1 MKKLLSN
8 VLVTISVAM
17 LIWIG
22 MSYVEI
28 ICKNT
33 TPNPKYD
40 DNNIIVNVVEWA
52 NEYYGYED

>member
-28 ICKNT
+28 VCKNT
-33 TPNPKYD
+33 SPNPKYD

-52 NEYYGYED
+52 NDYYGYED